1 MPNLSKFK
9 EITDLRTIRQ
19 DEALDFTPWLF
30 QYENMMLLADTV
42 GFDITVEETEFLIG
56 DFQVE
61 ILASQTGTD
70 QRIIIESQQD
80 TNPTLLSPTA

>member
-1 MPNLSKFK
+1 MPNLSKFE
-9 EITDLRTIRQ
+9 EITDLRTIRP
-19 DEALDFTPWLF
+19 DEALDFTPLLS
-30 QYENMMLLADTV
+30 QYENMMLLADAV

-61 ILASQTGTD
+61 ILAYQTGTD
-70 QRIIIESQQD
+70 QRIILENQQD